1 MPGAGRGPA
10 KRPGPVRGPAVLLAL
25 PAAIVAHRQ
34 AVEARFYRQA
44 GVESLSA
51 EEGAALDRLAALAAS
66 AEARA
71 RLGPLRFDDDE
82 VWSAETK
89 GRIFV
94 ADCITAFRVDR
105 GFHTAQR
112 AKLKVA
118 SAALEKAQKN
128 LGGLRAY
135 FGVVEPD
142 GTDFDV
148 VESGASAEPS
158 RSLQEK
164 LDRRGYAALHSLQ
177 GELDYDRRAI
187 DEVGRTLSRRRD
199 AMGARSGA
207 HGCLKQSVKGLCGQP
222 LSKRL
227 LYRSVA
233 TFADALFATKTP
245 THPQAVKDAMTPSEW
260 LDRRFRLPPRRDR

>member
-66 AEARA
+66 AETRA

-118 SAALEKAQKN
+118 
-128 LGGLRAY
+128 
-135 FGVVEPD
+135 
-142 GTDFDV
+142 
-148 VESGASAEPS
+148 
-158 RSLQEK
+158 
-164 LDRRGYAALHSLQ
+164 
-177 GELDYDRRAI
+177 
-187 DEVGRTLSRRRD
+187 
-199 AMGARSGA
+199 
-207 HGCLKQSVKGLCGQP
+207 
-222 LSKRL
+222 
-227 LYRSVA
+227 
-233 TFADALFATKTP
+233 
-245 THPQAVKDAMTPSEW
+245 
-260 LDRRFRLPPRRDR
+260 